1 MRLKQGDIQGLKML
15 VDAYQ
20 VKATRAAYLI
30 TGDRAQAEDI
40 VQGAFVKAYERIHQ
54 FDESRAFW
62 PWFVRIVHNDALQTL
77 RRERRVISWDGL
89 GDVSVDALLPYHDD
103 NPEHKLEAAELREA
117 VRVALTQL
125 SPEQRSVIVLRYYLD
140 LTESEAAYV
149 LNSPLGTIKWRMHAA
164 RRQLSV
170 LLRQFAT
177 ADKGE
182 TLS

>member
-1 MRLKQGDIQGLKML
+1 ML

-20 VKATRAAYLI
+20 VKAMRAAYLI

-54 FDESRAFW
+54 FDDSRAFW
-62 PWFVRIVHNDALQTL
+62 PWFVRIVHNDALQAL

-89 GDVSVDALLPYHDD
+89 ADVSLDALLPHDEHN
-103 NPEHKLEAAELREA
+103 NPENSLEAAELREA
-117 VRVALTQL
+117 VRAALTQL
-125 SPEQRSVIVLRYYLD
+125 SPEQRSVIVLRYYLE
-140 LTESEAAYV
+140 LTESETAYV

-164 RRQLSV
+164 RQQLSV
-170 LLRQFAT
+170 LLRQFAR
-177 ADKGE
+177 AGKGE